1 MFGCEPGPIYVFG
14 TGVPMKPASALHG
27 ILQRLMGTCHLT
39 PDYGESVSSY
49 FFQQP
54 LDVYSWREQTEEG
67 AKAGIPRQLKR
78 TTFNPEATRSP
89 FARNWSTYYGPGH
102 AMTIALLDLSQPP
115 LQRTSEDQLVE
126 ALRRTLS
133 WVLAPNPQMRKQLGL
148 SVDRDR
154 GAWIQRSESS
164 SSTSSRSNSALLPPQ
179 IIGDTGVD
187 IDEENLATLCM
198 TINVEGP
205 VTGAELRLNPWARLE
220 GTVPNLMG
228 RGFGRRGIATSLALA
243 LGYEGHVL
251 GDDTVLSHRAVQ
263 WFTTQMM
270 TGLARELQ
278 LGPPRFVGPGEVF
291 PSEELGLT
299 DVIPIPVPLPGGFDF
314 GGFDIF

>member
-1 MFGCEPGPIYVFG
+1 MFGCEPAPIYVFG
-14 TGVPMKPASALHG
+14 TGVPMKPASGLQG
-27 ILQRLMGTCHLT
+27 SILQQFTGTCHLT

-54 LDVYSWREQTEEG
+54 LDVYSWREQTEEE

-78 TTFNPEATRSP
+78 ATFNPEATRSP

-102 AMTIALLDLSQPP
+102 AMTIALLDLSQP

-164 SSTSSRSNSALLPPQ
+164 SSTSSRSTSALLPPQ

-198 TINVEGP
+198 AINVEGP
-205 VTGAELRLNPWARLE
+205 VTGAELRLNP
-220 GTVPNLMG
+220 
-228 RGFGRRGIATSLALA
+228 LALA

-278 LGPPRFVGPGEVF
+278 LGPPRFVGPDEVF